1 MKRRRGG
8 NVRRQSLPSHR
19 HQGLPYLSAVTHS
32 ESKPSPKDWLKPT
45 LVVLV
50 VVVGLGAVIAAQL
63 SLTGYLS
70 MAEAFG
76 ITLPLWL
83 PWVVFAPVT
92 VWLAFRFPLERGCLK
107 TSVTVHL
114 AACALVIA
122 GSQMAMR
129 HFMAHPGSGGTLTR
143 MTPPP
148 EKAGHSPLDLPRG
161 WKPGGLGPPGGPAF
175 ARMVVDALTYGI
187 LLSLC
192 QTMAW
197 SRRARHRELRAI
209 TAEGALA
216 QARLS
221 ALRMQL
227 HPHFLFNSLNGIAT
241 LVHTDPQAADDMI
254 GNLSELL
261 RLSLDTS
268 AEQEI
273 PLLRELEFL
282 QRYLD
287 IEQARFG
294 DRLHVV
300 RDIAADTLAAC
311 VPTLLLQP
319 ILENAIRHGF
329 ESITAPGTVTL
340 SARRVGD
347 RLFLEVSDNGA
358 GLTDQPAEGIG
369 LANTRARLRALYGD
383 AHELVIRNRGTGG
396 CAVAIR
402 IPFHYEPTAT
412 PAFPSP

>member
-1 MKRRRGG
+1 M
-8 NVRRQSLPSHR
+8 
-19 HQGLPYLSAVTHS
+19 THS
-32 ESKPSPKDWLKPT
+32 ETKPSPQDWLKPT

-50 VVVGLGAVIAAQL
+50 VVVGLGAVLAAQL

-76 ITLPLWL
+76 TTLPMWL
-83 PWVVFAPVT
+83 PWVAFAPVT
-92 VWLAFRFPLERGCLK
+92 VWLAFRFPLERRCLK
-107 TSVTVHL
+107 TSVAVHL

-122 GSQMAMR
+122 GSQMAMP
-129 HFMAHPGSGGTLTR
+129 HFMAHPESGGVQPR
-143 MTPPP
+143 MMPPP
-148 EKAGHSPLDLPRG
+148 EKAGHPPLESPRG
-161 WKPGGLGPPGGPAF
+161 WKPGGLAPPGGPAF
-175 ARMVVDALTYGI
+175 ARGVVDLLIYGI

-192 QTMAW
+192 QTVAW
-197 SRRARHRELRAI
+197 SRRARDRELHAV

-319 ILENAIRHGF
+319 IVENAIRHGF
-329 ESITAPGTVTL
+329 ERITAPGTVTL
-340 SARRVGD
+340 SARREGG

-358 GLTDQPAEGIG
+358 GLTDPPAEGIG

-383 AHELVIRNRGTGG
+383 AHELVIRNRETGG
-396 CAVAIR
+396 CLVEIR
-402 IPFHYEPTAT
+402 IPFHHEPTAI

>member
-1 MKRRRGG
+1 M
-8 NVRRQSLPSHR
+8 
-19 HQGLPYLSAVTHS
+19 THS
-32 ESKPSPKDWLKPT
+32 ETKPSPQDWLKPT

-50 VVVGLGAVIAAQL
+50 VVVGLGAVLAAQL

-76 ITLPLWL
+76 TTLPMWL
-83 PWVVFAPVT
+83 PWVAFAPVT
-92 VWLAFRFPLERGCLK
+92 VWLAFRFPLERRCLK
-107 TSVTVHL
+107 TSVAVHL

-122 GSQMAMR
+122 GSQMAMP
-129 HFMAHPGSGGTLTR
+129 HFMAHPESGGVQPR
-143 MTPPP
+143 MMPPP
-148 EKAGHSPLDLPRG
+148 EKAGHPPLESPRG
-161 WKPGGLGPPGGPAF
+161 WKPGGLAPPGGPAF
-175 ARMVVDALTYGI
+175 ARGVVDLLIYGI

-192 QTMAW
+192 QTVAW
-197 SRRARHRELRAI
+197 SRRARDRELRAV

-319 ILENAIRHGF
+319 IVENAIRHGF
-329 ESITAPGTVTL
+329 ERITAPGTVTL
-340 SARRVGD
+340 SARREGG

-358 GLTDQPAEGIG
+358 GLTDPPAEGIG

-383 AHELVIRNRGTGG
+383 AHELVIRNRETGG
-396 CAVAIR
+396 CLVEIR
-402 IPFHYEPTAT
+402 IPFHHEPTAI